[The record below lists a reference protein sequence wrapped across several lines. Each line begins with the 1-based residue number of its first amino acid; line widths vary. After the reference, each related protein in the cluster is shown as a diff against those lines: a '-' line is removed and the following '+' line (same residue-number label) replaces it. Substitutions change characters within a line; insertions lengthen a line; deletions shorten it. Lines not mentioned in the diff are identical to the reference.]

1 MLRNFRYSHG
11 GKSFEVDAVEIASG
25 EPVVVQIFIFLAT
38 QNEQGLFP
46 YGFRYLDERQGRRI
60 HYTPEEFYKLYDI
73 PPPAREEIDRQRQS
87 M

>member
-11 GKSFEVDAVEIASG
+11 GKSFNVDAVEIKSG
-25 EPVVVQIFIFLAT
+25 QTVVVQVFIFLAV
-38 QNEQGLFP
+38 QNERNQFP
-46 YGFRYLDERQGRRI
+46 YGFRYLDEQQGRRI

-73 PPPAREEIDRQRQS
+73 PPADREEIDRQRQF